1 MILMLAMIQV
11 VSATVIFEISENNIT
26 WESVTISKWG
36 GVIDEANNIA
46 TVQNLD
52 ECNLYYFR
60 SMDDITSWKYTSE
73 RTECSGE
80 TTMATLSISLF
91 ILSITFI
98 VFYLGFKGGF
108 SENKYREFV
117 TKRSLYVLGFFLL
130 VFDAAIFASFA
141 TTFGLGISGELYMFM
156 QIFGYAGWI
165 AILIL
170 IIGSIFELLRELKG
184 DKKAKR
190 TGGNE

>member
-73 RTECSGE
+73 RTE
-80 TTMATLSISLF
+80 
-91 ILSITFI
+91 
-98 VFYLGFKGGF
+98 
-108 SENKYREFV
+108 
-117 TKRSLYVLGFFLL
+117 
-130 VFDAAIFASFA
+130 
-141 TTFGLGISGELYMFM
+141 
-156 QIFGYAGWI
+156 
-165 AILIL
+165 
-170 IIGSIFELLRELKG
+170 
-184 DKKAKR
+184 
-190 TGGNE
+190 